1 MQRNTYENNYES
13 DCSCSYDSYSDSD
26 YNERGD
32 ILTTIIREEGTGDSH
47 EDQKE
52 DSLRFNRANIEIT
65 EELIIKMMICL

>member
-1 MQRNTYENNYES
+1 MKIIMSLIVAVAMILTLTVTIMK
-13 DCSCSYDSYSDSD
+13 
-26 YNERGD
+26 GD
-32 ILTTIIREEGTGDSH
+32 ILTTIIREEGAGDSH